1 MSLGCAVL
9 SFWSS
14 PEPFCRAHT
23 SALNSSLIIT
33 LCTEDIKLCFI
44 SRCIAMK
51 VLPGALPAYN
61 HLHQHLRYLVTYLC
75 SLRCFAQASH
85 FPPNVLHFCT
95 FDLIFLNHPQY
106 IYPSIIQVSSA
117 PASLLQVISYSLS
130 HITWLTPGVPAAFD
144 AICNQRLVQ
153 TYIFHYLN
161 YITSFLLI

>member
-44 SRCIAMK
+44 SRCVAMK
-51 VLPGALPAYN
+51 VLPGALPAY
-61 HLHQHLRYLVTYLC
+61 LVTYLY
-75 SLRCFAQASH
+75 SWRCFAQASH
-85 FPPNVLHFCT
+85 FPPNTLHFCT

-117 PASLLQVISYSLS
+117 SASLLQVISYSLS
-130 HITWLTPGVPAAFD
+130 HITWLTPGVPAALD

-153 TYIFHYLN
+153 TYILHYLN